1 VSLSTGLI
9 KEVPM
14 FDSLADKIREDERQ
28 EIKNSERYIR
38 LAGVVV
44 ISVLLFGA
52 LYAAVQFLG

>member
-1 VSLSTGLI
+1 
-9 KEVPM
+9 M